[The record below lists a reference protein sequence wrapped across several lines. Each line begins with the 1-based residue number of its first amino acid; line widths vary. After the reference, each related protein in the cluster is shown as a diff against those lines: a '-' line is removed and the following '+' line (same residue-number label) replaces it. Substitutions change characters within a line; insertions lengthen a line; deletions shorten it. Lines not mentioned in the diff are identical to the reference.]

1 MGENELNSVPAND
14 TVWQMNSY
22 KLRGNLSTW
31 E

>member
-14 TVWQMNSY
+14 MVWQINSY

-31 E
+31 K